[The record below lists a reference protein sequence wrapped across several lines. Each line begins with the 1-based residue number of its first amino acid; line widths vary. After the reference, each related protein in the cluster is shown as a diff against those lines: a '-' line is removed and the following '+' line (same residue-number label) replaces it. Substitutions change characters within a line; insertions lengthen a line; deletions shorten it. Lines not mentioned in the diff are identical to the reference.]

1 LIQFSFSNDVS
12 LISLGTF
19 SCDSLSCVSSN
30 NVQSKK
36 KHRNANKNNN
46 NNTTAPTV
54 NEQNHLLE
62 FYIYDVS
69 YERHFNLT
77 NDSNDKRLIIF
88 NNISNGLYTIGIRNG
103 ELVYILIKRTYE
115 KY

>member
-1 LIQFSFSNDVS
+1 MIQFSFSNDVS

-30 NVQSKK
+30 VQSKK
-36 KHRNANKNNN
+36 KHRNANNNNN
-46 NNTTAPTV
+46 NNTTTTQTAD
-54 NEQNHLLE
+54 EQNHLLE
-62 FYIYDVS
+62 FYIFDIS
-69 YERHFNLT
+69 HERHLNII